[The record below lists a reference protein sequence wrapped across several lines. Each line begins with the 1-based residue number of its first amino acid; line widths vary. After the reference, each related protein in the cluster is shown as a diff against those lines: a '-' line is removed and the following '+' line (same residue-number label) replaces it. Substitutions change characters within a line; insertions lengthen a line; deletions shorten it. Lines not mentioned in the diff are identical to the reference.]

1 MKTKRSEVIK
11 SYTVPTVR
19 LIEFESETP
28 ILVASLQGD
37 VDNNGLEDFE
47 DGGSITIG
55 ERGGEVDLNPI
66 IP

>member
-19 LIEFESETP
+19 LIEFESESP
-28 ILVASLQGD
+28 ILVTSLQGD
-37 VDNNGLEDFE
+37 VDNNGLEDFQE
-47 DGGSITIG
+47 GGSITLS
-55 ERGGEVDLNPI
+55 EPRGEVDLNPI